1 MDFIASIPVV
11 GDVLL
16 PIIAFLIVLSVVVFV
31 HEYGHYIVGRWCG
44 IGAEVFSVGFGKVI
58 WSRTDSRGTKWQV
71 AALPLGGY
79 VKFVGDTD
87 PASAGS
93 QEDAALTE
101 RQRAQAFHHA
111 PLGARAITVA
121 AGPVANFLLSIVIFA
136 MLAMWVGQ
144 SSGEPVIAE
153 TTEEAQDIGFAEGD
167 RVLSID
173 GREVAD
179 FSDILTL
186 LGRSNGAP
194 IPATVER
201 GGETR
206 EITVA
211 HQTGARIGIIRP
223 GMPAA
228 QAGLAAGDVVTEID
242 GEAVNSFEDLRLIGA
257 GLPPGEEV
265 NVTVLRD
272 GEELAFSLTPE
283 MVERVHPETGE
294 VEALPTLGIGP
305 AEGTGLLPPR
315 VWTGPVEAVGIGVE
329 RTWFIISGTVT
340 FIGDMLFA
348 NADTSGLGGPI
359 GIAQMS
365 GEKAKQGPEELIA
378 LIALIS
384 TSIGLINL
392 FPIPILDGGHLMF
405 YAVEAV
411 RGRPLGEGAMRIG
424 NMIGLSLVLFLMMFA
439 TYNDI
444 ARF

>member
-153 TTEEAQDIGFAEGD
+153 TTAEARDIGFAEGD